1 VKTRRL
7 ITLLLFS
14 ITLACIAALTQP
26 VPDKQ
31 SLSIGIVTIKGPPAR
46 VQLLVD
52 VVGMSD
58 YQAFLSQGPGS
69 DCSNYKLY
77 ETHPSLDATQPP
89 QVILVDLFD
98 PLAFS
103 ENGRLTSCQLAGAN
117 RIRFQLKDGSC
128 LSSDS
133 SYVLIFAS
141 GVTKLQ
147 GSFTLTYKISTPD
160 PLLVRSQIMIRP
172 AACLGSPTERDI
184 SVVQIETEVKAGT
197 LIKNHVAR
205 TFKVKSV
212 VLMPQGVK
220 VNVEPKFL
228 TGASVHLK
236 VTVKRSGQND
246 TEIDGTVTVPD
257 VPKTDKDAKVVMNV
271 GGTAAVASAPSYTAT
286 GNLALLHPPD
296 SSVLKPSIGLWNG
309 YLDPSATFD
318 VGANSPSSANSII
331 GSVPDRWEWW
341 PGDVSLS
348 RSVEG
353 QTYRSSGIVG
363 MLRQQNDHPSG
374 NLSISHICAGHP
386 LSTVSLAVGPR
397 AEIDQSLHR
406 ETLLG
411 EVRVEAH
418 PCLLDWTIANR
429 KALYTSVSP
438 DTKDLESPNFG
449 FQWIPYLSFDGGSS
463 LFDQQVSD
471 TKTKTSVL
479 VPQHGIARLYAGFS
493 GSVEFPIPLSSSWQ
507 IPLSIDF
514 NESGFYLGP
523 TETIGY
529 VDKKKGALIRTVQG
543 LQPYS
548 KLTFSLFLNQN
559 RHYALNVI
567 YQDGRTAPNFAYL
580 NTVQYGIKVI
590 Y

>member
-1 VKTRRL
+1 M
-7 ITLLLFS
+7 
-14 ITLACIAALTQP
+14 
-26 VPDKQ
+26 PDKQ
-31 SLSIGIVTIKGPPAR
+31 SLGISIVTIKGPPTHI
-46 VQLLVD
+46 QLLVD
-52 VVGMSD
+52 IIGMAD
-58 YQAFLSQGPGS
+58 YQAFLSGGPGS

-77 ETHPSLDATQPP
+77 ETHPSLDATHPH
-89 QVILVDLFD
+89 QVTLVVLFD
-98 PLAFS
+98 SLAFS
-103 ENGRLTSCQLAGAN
+103 EDGRSTSCQPAGAN

-141 GVTKLQ
+141 GATKLQ

-184 SVVQIETEVKAGT
+184 SVVQIDTEAKDGT
-197 LIKNHVAR
+197 LIKNHVAKI
-205 TFKVKSV
+205 FAVKTV
-212 VLMPQGVK
+212 VLMPQGIK
-220 VNVEPKFL
+220 VNVEPKFPP
-228 TGASVHLK
+228 GASVHLK
-236 VTVKRSGQND
+236 VTVKRSGQKD
-246 TEIDGTVTVPD
+246 AEIDGTVTVPD
-257 VPKTDKDAKVVMNV
+257 IPKTDKDAKVLMNA

-286 GNLALLHPPD
+286 GRLAPLHPPD
-296 SSVLKPSIGLWNG
+296 SSVLKPSIGFWNG
-309 YLDPSATFD
+309 YFDPSATFD
-318 VGANSPSSANSII
+318 IGVNSPSSANSII
-331 GSVPDRWEWW
+331 GNVPDRWEWW
-341 PGDVSLS
+341 PGGRSPS

-374 NLSISHICAGHP
+374 NLSISRICAGHP

-429 KALYTSVSP
+429 KALYASASP
-438 DTKDLESPNFG
+438 DTKDLESPKFG
-449 FQWIPYLSFDGGSS
+449 FQWIPYFSFDGGSS
-463 LFDQQVSD
+463 LFDQQLSD
-471 TKTKTSVL
+471 TKTKTSVV

-493 GSVEFPIPLSSSWQ
+493 GSVEFPIPLSTSWQ
-507 IPLSIDF
+507 IPSSIDF
-514 NESGFYLGP
+514 DESGFYLGP

-548 KLTFSLFLNQN
+548 RLTFSLFLNQN

-567 YQDGRTAPNFAYL
+567 YQDGRSAPDFAYL